1 MDQIIT
7 GLCQNLGYKD
17 SKFMSQQQYNEID
30 KTRLIDIPQLPAGLL
45 IKWLATKPM
54 WIRERVIKQLTL
66 MH

>member
-1 MDQIIT
+1 MYQIPT
-7 GLCQNLGYKD
+7 YQCHNLDYKD
-17 SKFMSQQQYNEID
+17 SKFMPQQQYNEID

>member
-1 MDQIIT
+1 
-7 GLCQNLGYKD
+7 
-17 SKFMSQQQYNEID
+17 MSQQQYNEID